1 MKYKII
7 CLGCKAPNI
16 ALQFHFHVN
25 KCGGMSIREDFEKR
39 EKGFIAP
46 FGCLSSKSKG
56 RKRDEKPCPVRTV
69 FQLDRDRI
77 VYSSAFRRLKRKT
90 QVFLSPMGDHYRT
103 RLTHTL
109 EVAEIAR
116 TIARAMRLNED
127 LVEAIALA
135 HDLGHPPFGHGGETA
150 LKEIYSPDFSH
161 HQQSLRIVD
170 ILEQDGEGLNLT
182 YEVRDGILKHSK
194 GYGKIIPDDCSEMA
208 CTVEGNIVR
217 VADIMAYLNHDLDDA
232 IKSGVIRADQVP
244 ETCEKIL
251 GYTHSERA
259 TVMIKDLI
267 SQSKPQDGTMNLN
280 MSDEVFSAMTELR
293 QFLYENVYRSP
304 RVHKEFIK
312 AKRILTELY
321 TFFLQNEA
329 LLYKELGAME
339 MTKCNHNCQ
348 PKERIVC
355 DLIASLT
362 DRRALDLYST
372 YFFPSPLV

>member
-1 MKYKII
+1 
-7 CLGCKAPNI
+7 
-16 ALQFHFHVN
+16 
-25 KCGGMSIREDFEKR
+25 MSIREDFEKR

-56 RKRDEKPCPVRTV
+56 RQRDEKACSVRTA

-109 EVAEIAR
+109 EVSEIAR

-161 HQQSLRIVD
+161 HKQSLRIVD
-170 ILEQDGEGLNLT
+170 ILEQNGKGLNLT

-194 GYGKIIPDDCSEMA
+194 GYGKIIPDDPAEMA
-208 CTVEGNIVR
+208 STVEGNIVR
-217 VADIMAYLNHDLDDA
+217 IADIMAYLNHDLDDA
-232 IKSGVIRADQVP
+232 IKSAVVNVDQVP
-244 ETCEKIL
+244 ETCKKIL
-251 GYTHSERA
+251 GHTHSERA
-259 TVMIKDLI
+259 TAMIKDLI
-267 SQSKPQDGTMNLN
+267 FNSKPQDGTLYLN
-280 MSDEVFSAMTELR
+280 MSNEVFDAMTELR
-293 QFLYENVYRSP
+293 QFLYENVYRFP
-304 RVHKEFIK
+304 RIHNEFIK
-312 AKRILTELY
+312 ARRILTELY
-321 TFFLQNEA
+321 TFFLNNET
-329 LLYKELGAME
+329 LLLKELAAME
-339 MTKCNHNCQ
+339 MSKCNHSSQSN
-348 PKERIVC
+348 ERCVC
-355 DLIASLT
+355 DFIASLT

-372 YFFPSPLV
+372 IFFPSPLV

>member
-1 MKYKII
+1 
-7 CLGCKAPNI
+7 
-16 ALQFHFHVN
+16 
-25 KCGGMSIREDFEKR
+25 MSIREDFEKR

-56 RKRDEKPCPVRTV
+56 RQRDENACPVRTA

-90 QVFLSPMGDHYRT
+90 QVFLAPMGDHYRT

-135 HDLGHPPFGHGGETA
+135 HDLGHPPFGHGGEMA

-161 HQQSLRIVD
+161 HKQGLRIVD
-170 ILEQDGEGLNLT
+170 ILEQNGKGLNLT

-194 GYGKIIPDDCSEMA
+194 GYGKIIPDDPVEMA
-208 CTVEGNIVR
+208 CTVEGNVVR

-232 IKSGVIRADQVP
+232 IKSGVINADQVP

-251 GYTHSERA
+251 GHTHSERA

-267 SQSKPQDGTMNLN
+267 SNSESQDDTLCLK
-280 MSDEVFSAMTELR
+280 MSDEVFNAMTELR

-304 RVHKEFIK
+304 QVHNEFIK

-321 TFFLQNEA
+321 TFFLDNET
-329 LLYKELGAME
+329 LLKKELAAME
-339 MTKCNHNCQ
+339 MSRCNHSSQSRDRC
-348 PKERIVC
+348 VC
-355 DLIASLT
+355 DFIASLT

-372 YFFPSPLV
+372 IFFPSPLV